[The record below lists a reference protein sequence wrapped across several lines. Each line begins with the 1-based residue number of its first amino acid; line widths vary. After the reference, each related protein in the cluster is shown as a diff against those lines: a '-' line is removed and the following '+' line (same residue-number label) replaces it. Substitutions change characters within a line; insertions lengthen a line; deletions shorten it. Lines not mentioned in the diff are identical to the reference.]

1 MKNTHNFRM
10 PDQSIKVL
18 IDSAP
23 NTHEPLSSAADT
35 SLHYYCLAFMYGN
48 NARGSIYVG
57 LLEEKITT
65 HAIATAKNKMLKN
78 YEADPNT
85 TVLTSASYLGFMK
98 PSEFAPDNWSGGLL
112 E

>member
-1 MKNTHNFRM
+1 M
-10 PDQSIKVL
+10 PDQSIRGL

-23 NTHEPLSSAADT
+23 DAHDQLSSAADT
-35 SLHYYCLAFMYGN
+35 PLHYYSLAFMYSN

>member
-1 MKNTHNFRM
+1 MKNTHNFRKS
-10 PDQSIKVL
+10 DQSIEVL

-35 SLHYYCLAFMYGN
+35 SLHYYCLVFMYGN
-48 NARGSIYVG
+48 NAKGSIYAG

-65 HAIATAKNKMLKN
+65 KVITTAKNKILKN
-78 YEADPNT
+78 YGADPDT
-85 TVLTSASYLGFMK
+85 AALISTSYLGFMK
-98 PSEFAPDNWSGGLL
+98 PSEFDISWLGELL